1 VNEMDGRIFL
11 QRQVF
16 QNLECRN
23 TGGKV
28 GNSSINISYLRKTPR
43 IKEMD
48 DTDKVW
54 CPEVF

>member
-1 VNEMDGRIFL
+1 MDGHIFL

-23 TGGKV
+23 IGGK
-28 GNSSINISYLRKTPR
+28 GGKISINISYLRKTPG

-48 DTDKVW
+48 DI
-54 CPEVF
+54 

>member
-1 VNEMDGRIFL
+1 MDGRIFL

-23 TGGKV
+23 IGGKV